1 MVAGKGESGMGKLD
15 GKVAIITGGAR
26 GMGESHVRKFVS
38 EGAKVVF
45 TDLNEEGGLALAKEL
60 GENVKFVKQDVTK
73 AGDWAHVIEETEKYF
88 GPVHILVNNAGISMN
103 KTIFDI
109 TEAEYRKILEINQV
123 SVFLG
128 IKAVVPSMQKTGNGS
143 IVNISSINGLVGG
156 AIGYTDTKFAV
167 RGLTK
172 AAALQ
177 LAGVGIRVNSVHPGV
192 IETPM
197 VTQGDAVE
205 AIKEFAKHIPLKRVA
220 QSEEVSNL
228 VVYLASDEASYS
240 TGSEFVIDG
249 GLTAM

>member
-1 MVAGKGESGMGKLD
+1 MERLA

-26 GMGESHVRKFVS
+26 GMGESHVRKFIS

-45 TDLNEEGGLALAKEL
+45 TDLNEEGGQALAAEL

-73 AGDWAHVIEETEKYF
+73 AADWDTVVAETENTF
-88 GPVHILVNNAGISMN
+88 GPVNVLVNNAGISMS
-103 KTIFDI
+103 KSLFEM
-109 TEAEYRKILEINQV
+109 TEADYRKIVDINQV

-128 IKAVVPSMQKTGNGS
+128 IKATASSMKKTGNGS
-143 IVNISSINGLVGG
+143 IVNISSMNGLVGG
-156 AIGYTDTKFAV
+156 AVGYTDTKFAV

-177 LAGVGIRVNSVHPGV
+177 LAPLGIRVNSVHPGV

-197 VTQGDAVE
+197 VTQGDAVDV
-205 AIKEFAKHIPLKRVA
+205 IKEFAKHIPLQRLA

-228 VVYLASDEASYS
+228 VLFLASDESSYS

>member
-1 MVAGKGESGMGKLD
+1 MGRLD
-15 GKVAIITGGAR
+15 NKVAIITGGAR

-38 EGAKVVF
+38 EGAKVVL
-45 TDLNEEGGLALAKEL
+45 TDLNEEGGIALANEL
-60 GENVKFVKQDVTK
+60 GENVRFVKQDVTK
-73 AGDWAHVIEETEKYF
+73 AADWEAVVAETEKAF
-88 GPVHILVNNAGISMN
+88 GPANILINNAGISMS
-103 KTIFDI
+103 KSIFEM
-109 TEAEYRKILEINQV
+109 TEDEYRKIVDINQV

-128 IKAVVPSMQKTGNGS
+128 MKAVIPSMQKTGNGS
-143 IVNISSINGLVGG
+143 IVNISSMNGLVGG

-167 RGLTK
+167 RGMTK

-177 LAGVGIRVNSVHPGV
+177 VAGLGIRVNSVHPGV

-197 VTQGDAVE
+197 VTEGDAVDT
-205 AIKEFAKHIPLKRVA
+205 IKEFAKHIPIQRVA

-228 VVYLASDEASYS
+228 VLFLATDESSYS

>member
-1 MVAGKGESGMGKLD
+1 MERLA

-45 TDLNEEGGLALAKEL
+45 TDLNEEGGQALAAEL

-73 AGDWAHVIEETEKYF
+73 AADWDIVVAETENTF
-88 GPVHILVNNAGISMN
+88 GPVNVLVNNAGISMS
-103 KTIFDI
+103 KSIFEM
-109 TEAEYRKILEINQV
+109 TEADYRKIVDINQV

-128 IKAVVPSMQKTGNGS
+128 IKATAASMKKTGNGS
-143 IVNISSINGLVGG
+143 IVNISSMNGLVGG
-156 AIGYTDTKFAV
+156 AVGYTDTKFAV

-177 LAGVGIRVNSVHPGV
+177 LAPLGIRVNSVHPGV

-205 AIKEFAKHIPLKRVA
+205 MIKEFAKHIPLQRVA

-228 VVYLASDEASYS
+228 VLFLASDESSYS

-249 GLTAM
+249 GITAM

>member
-1 MVAGKGESGMGKLD
+1 MERLTD
-15 GKVAIITGGAR
+15 KVVIITGGAR

-45 TDLNEEGGLALAKEL
+45 TDLNEEGGQALAAEL

-73 AGDWAHVIEETEKYF
+73 AADWDHVVAETEKAF
-88 GPVHILVNNAGISMN
+88 GPVNVLVNNAGISMS
-103 KTIFDI
+103 KSLFDM
-109 TEAEYRKILEINQV
+109 TEADYRKIVEINQV

-128 IKAVVPSMQKTGNGS
+128 IKATAPSMKKTGNGS
-143 IVNISSINGLVGG
+143 IVNISSMNGLVGG
-156 AIGYTDTKFAV
+156 AVGYTDTKFAV
-167 RGLTK
+167 RGMTK

-177 LAGVGIRVNSVHPGV
+177 LAPLGIRVNSVHPGV

-197 VTQGDAVE
+197 VTQGDAVDT
-205 AIKEFAKHIPLKRVA
+205 IKEFSKHIPLQRLA

-228 VVYLASDEASYS
+228 VLFLASDESSYS

>member
-1 MVAGKGESGMGKLD
+1 MGKLD

-45 TDLNEEGGLALAKEL
+45 TDLNEEGGLALANEL

-73 AGDWAHVIEETEKYF
+73 ADDWAHVIEETEKYF

-109 TEAEYRKILEINQV
+109 TEVEYRKIVEINQV